1 MCGCVGVCVT
11 DNDDADADGDA
22 SDADD
27 CDDNDDDDGSEARFS
42 TFLARFFSKF
52 ARVLRD
58 T

>member
-1 MCGCVGVCVT
+1 MCECVGVCVT
-11 DNDDADADGDA
+11 DNDDADGDA